1 MAKKSNPQPANPLE
15 HTSRLLDLV
24 PFITSHQGIAIT
36 ELAKVFEVSTDQM
49 VNDLTTLWMCGLPGY
64 TPLELMDLDFESGFV
79 SIKNAPTLARP
90 RSVTHEE
97 GVALLLGLSLLRTSV
112 SEDRSDLLESIDSLV
127 VKIATLIKLPVD
139 VKTHS
144 NIRLDHV
151 EKIQRA
157 LAEQQG
163 LEISYH
169 AIYKDEVTQRKIFPL
184 EILEDDSLYLV
195 AYCFVAE
202 DFRHFRLDR
211 ITDISLIPVER
222 PSRISLSKSDKLDF
236 EIRIINPTRP
246 VAELFELSQIEVDST
261 YVLASYSRFWVER
274 SVLSAA
280 GAAELLSPVELR
292 NGIAEK
298 ARLILNRYLA

>member
-49 VNDLTTLWMCGLPGY
+49 VSDLTTLWMCGLPGY

-127 VKIATLIKLPVD
+127 VKIATLIKLPAD

>member
-127 VKIATLIKLPVD
+127 VKIATLIKLPAD